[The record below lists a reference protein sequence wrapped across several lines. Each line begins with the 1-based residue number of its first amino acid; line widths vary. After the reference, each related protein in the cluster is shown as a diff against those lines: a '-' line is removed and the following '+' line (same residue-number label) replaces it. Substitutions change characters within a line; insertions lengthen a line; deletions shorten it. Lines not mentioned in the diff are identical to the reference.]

1 MNKKILG
8 MIKKAILSKNDFELN
23 LLRLAQTN
31 ISEEEYSKT
40 TNEKID
46 PIVVLD
52 KMIEKRNNLSNQL
65 DDNVDLYE
73 INKKEIDFLN
83 NLKRS
88 LN

>member
-40 TNEKID
+40 TNEEINPID
-46 PIVVLD
+46 VLD
-52 KMIEKRNNLSNQL
+52 KMIEKRNNFSNQL
-65 DDNVDLYE
+65 DNNVDLYE

-83 NLKRS
+83 NLKR
-88 LN
+88 NFN